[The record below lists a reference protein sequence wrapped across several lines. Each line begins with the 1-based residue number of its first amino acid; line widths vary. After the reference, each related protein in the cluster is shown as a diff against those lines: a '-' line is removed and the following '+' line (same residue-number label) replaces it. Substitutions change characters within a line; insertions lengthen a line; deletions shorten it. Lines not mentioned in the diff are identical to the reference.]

1 MNNLFNIKNIV
12 LILIIFVLC
21 VILFIYFK
29 PTNIDNKFNSYNSNQ
44 RPFIISLYG
53 DSLMSGFLL
62 KESEHLSKELHLQLN
77 KQKIPNKI
85 MNSSIAGNTTSEGL
99 QRINSIIN
107 DQPDIVILC
116 LGAND
121 MLQGINIDL
130 INKNLEKIIIKL
142 QKHDIKIIL
151 AGMYASPILGN
162 DYATKYKDMYVN
174 LSQQYN
180 LIFMPFI
187 LEGIIFNNQYLLPDK
202 SHPNFEGV
210 KIMAKNLLKY
220 LAIIL

>member
-1 MNNLFNIKNIV
+1 MNNLFYIKNIV
-12 LILIIFVLC
+12 LIIIILVLGI
-21 VILFIYFK
+21 ILYIYFK
-29 PTNIDNKFNSYNSNQ
+29 PTNLDNKFNSYNSNQ
-44 RPFIISLYG
+44 RPFVISLYG

-62 KESEHLSKELHLQLN
+62 KEPEHLSKELHLQLN

-85 MNSSIAGNTTSEGL
+85 INSSIAGNTTSQGF
-99 QRINSIIN
+99 QRITSIIN

-121 MLQGINIDL
+121 MLQGINVDIVYE
-130 INKNLEKIIIKL
+130 NLEKIINKL
-142 QKHDIKIIL
+142 QQHDIKIIL
-151 AGMYASPILGN
+151 AGMYASPILGD
-162 DYATKYKDMYVN
+162 DYATKYKDMYQN

-187 LEGIIFNNQYLLPDK
+187 LEGIIFNNKYLLPDK

-210 KIMAKNLLKY
+210 KIMAKNLLQY